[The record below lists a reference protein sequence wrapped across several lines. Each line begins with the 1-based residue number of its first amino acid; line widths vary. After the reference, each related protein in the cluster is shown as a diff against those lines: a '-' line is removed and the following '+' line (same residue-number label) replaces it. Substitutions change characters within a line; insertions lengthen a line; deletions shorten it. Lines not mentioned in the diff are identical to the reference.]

1 MKHRNSVF
9 HQLLKVIPRHQF
21 QKVVDRHNGDH
32 RARTLSC
39 WTQLGAMMFAQ
50 LAGRVSISDR
60 VENFNA
66 SHNHHYHLG
75 VSRIKRSL
83 LSDANNRRTASIS
96 RLKSSCPSK

>member
-9 HQLLKVIPRHQF
+9 QQLLKVIPRHHF

-32 RARTLSC
+32 RVRTLSC
-39 WTQLGAMMFAQ
+39 WTQLVAVMFAQ
-50 LAGRVSISDR
+50 LAGRVSIRDR

-66 SHNHHYHLG
+66 SHNHNYHLG

-96 RLKSSCPSK
+96 RLKSSCPNR